1 MAPTMKTFHVL
12 LVASFALFCT
22 SRLYA
27 QPYTIT
33 TSAGSPLMPG
43 DNDGTNS
50 TAQFTAPTG
59 VAQDNA
65 RNIYVMDGNALR
77 RVSPLGT
84 NWVVSTLAGSVLNH
98 GTTDETNLLAR
109 FDDPLGV
116 AVDSLSNVFVAD
128 TLNHAI
134 RKVTPVGTNWVVTTI
149 AGVAGRLNA
158 GWQDGTNSNAQ
169 FAYPDGIAVDFAQ
182 NLYVADAWS
191 NVIRKITPSGTNWA
205 VSTIA
210 GQPGMAGSRNGSN
223 NVARFNSPI
232 AIAIDSTGTLYVS
245 DFNNHIIR
253 KIVQYGTNWGVT
265 TLAGLAGGGGSAD
278 GLGGAARFYFPQ
290 GIAVDNWHNVFVA
303 DSGNFTIRKVT
314 SVGLVST
321 IAGLPGASG
330 TANGT
335 GTSARFAEPY
345 GLVVDLLGNVTI
357 ADYMGYN
364 IRQGQLAPV
373 LQYAAAGHQLTVSW
387 PVGLTGYVPQVST
400 SLATANWGA
409 VTNPIT
415 LSGDYYGFTNYNA
428 AGVGYYRLQK

>member
-1 MAPTMKTFHVL
+1 
-12 LVASFALFCT
+12 
-22 SRLYA
+22 
-27 QPYTIT
+27 
-33 TSAGSPLMPG
+33 
-43 DNDGTNS
+43 
-50 TAQFTAPTG
+50 
-59 VAQDNA
+59 
-65 RNIYVMDGNALR
+65 
-77 RVSPLGT
+77 
-84 NWVVSTLAGSVLNH
+84 
-98 GTTDETNLLAR
+98 
-109 FDDPLGV
+109 
-116 AVDSLSNVFVAD
+116 
-128 TLNHAI
+128 
-134 RKVTPVGTNWVVTTI
+134 
-149 AGVAGRLNA
+149 
-158 GWQDGTNSNAQ
+158 
-169 FAYPDGIAVDFAQ
+169 
-182 NLYVADAWS
+182 
-191 NVIRKITPSGTNWA
+191 
-205 VSTIA
+205 
-210 GQPGMAGSRNGSN
+210 
-223 NVARFNSPI
+223 
-232 AIAIDSTGTLYVS
+232 
-245 DFNNHIIR
+245 
-253 KIVQYGTNWGVT
+253 VT